1 MGRNLRYQV
10 IHTKIK
16 VNTLDPDPAKNK
28 KNKKNRCAHTVRKHM
43 VVQGGRH
50 VSIYRMRNRTHQ
62 KTKEEKKGYGDV

>member
-1 MGRNLRYQV
+1 MIQILP
-10 IHTKIK
+10 KI
-16 VNTLDPDPAKNK
+16 K